1 MNAMNPKLL
10 EVLKKAKQVDQR
22 AKKFDSTDSATLEA
36 NINSRKTKPTMS
48 ESVGNT
54 NMISQQQMMV
64 EQPTQVSRP
73 QPMVDVNSDTYKQ
86 RVKESKLPPEI
97 MQAMLDNPIQQ
108 PDSPGTFSMDEEM
121 IKQVNPNYG
130 KKVINETSK
139 NFNEEFTQTQKNY
152 SIDENLMR
160 KMIAEEITKALP
172 SIVENYFD
180 KKIIKE
186 NIEVLKAIKV
196 RRKTNN
202 TR

>member
-10 EVLKKAKQVDQR
+10 EVLKKAKQIDQR
-22 AKKFDSTDSATLEA
+22 AKQYDNTDKAGLEA
-36 NINSRKTKPTMS
+36 SINSRKTTSTMT
-48 ESVGNT
+48 E
-54 NMISQQQMMV
+54 NMGGMDMIPQQMMM

-73 QPMVDVNSDTYKQ
+73 TPKVDVNSETYKQ

-97 MQAMLDNPIQQ
+97 MKAMLDTPIQQ
-108 PDSPGTFSMDEEM
+108 PDSPGTFSMDEEA
-121 IKQVNPNYG
+121 IKQINPNYG
-130 KKVINETSK
+130 KQNPQPTIV
-139 NFNEEFTQTQKNY
+139 EEAKPNSTNY
-152 SIDENLMR
+152 SIDESLMR
-160 KMIAEEITKALP
+160 KMIAEEIAKALP

>member
-1 MNAMNPKLL
+1 MNPKLL
-10 EVLKKAKQVDQR
+10 EVLKKAKEVDQR
-22 AKKFDSTDSATLEA
+22 AKKFDSTDNATLQA
-36 NINSRKTKPTMS
+36 NVNSRKTTPTMS
-48 ESVGNT
+48 ESMGGGMD
-54 NMISQQQMMV
+54 MISQQQMMM

-73 QPMVDVNSDTYKQ
+73 QPMLDVNSDTYKK

>member
-10 EVLKKAKQVDQR
+10 EVLKKAKQIDQR
-22 AKKFDSTDSATLEA
+22 AKQYDNTDKAGLEA
-36 NINSRKTKPTMS
+36 SINSRKTTSTMT
-48 ESVGNT
+48 E
-54 NMISQQQMMV
+54 NMGGMDMIPQQMMM

-73 QPMVDVNSDTYKQ
+73 TPKVDVNSETYKQ

-202 TR
+202 TK

>member
-36 NINSRKTKPTMS
+36 SVNSRKTTPTMS
-48 ESVGNT
+48 ESMGNT

-73 QPMVDVNSDTYKQ
+73 TPKVDVNSETYKQ

-97 MQAMLDNPIQQ
+97 MKAMLDTPIQQ
-108 PDSPGTFSMDEEM
+108 PDSPGTFSMDEEA
-121 IKQVNPNYG
+121 IKQINPNYG
-130 KKVINETSK
+130 KQNPQPTIV
-139 NFNEEFTQTQKNY
+139 EEAKPNSTNY
-152 SIDENLMR
+152 SIDESLMR
-160 KMIAEEITKALP
+160 KMIAEEIAKALP

-180 KKIIKE
+180 KKMIKE

-196 RRKTNN
+196 RKKTNN

>member
-36 NINSRKTKPTMS
+36 SVNSRKTTPTMS
-48 ESVGNT
+48 ESMGNT

-64 EQPTQVSRP
+64 EQPAQASRP
-73 QPMVDVNSDTYKQ
+73 TPKVDVNSETYKQ
-86 RVKESKLPPEI
+86 RVKESNLPPEI
-97 MQAMLDNPIQQ
+97 MKAMLDTPIQQ
-108 PDSPGTFSMDEEM
+108 PDSPGTFSMDEEA
-121 IKQVNPNYG
+121 IKQINPNYG
-130 KKVINETSK
+130 KQVVSESK
-139 NFNEEFTQTQKNY
+139 ITPPSPNNY
-152 SIDENLMR
+152 SIDESSMR
-160 KMIAEEITKALP
+160 KMIAEEIAKALP

-180 KKIIKE
+180 KKMIKE

-196 RRKTNN
+196 RKKTNN

>member
-10 EVLKKAKQVDQR
+10 EVLKKAKQIDQR
-22 AKKFDSTDSATLEA
+22 AKQYDNTDKAGLEA
-36 NINSRKTKPTMS
+36 SINSRKTTSTMT
-48 ESVGNT
+48 E
-54 NMISQQQMMV
+54 NMGGMDMIPQQMMM

-73 QPMVDVNSDTYKQ
+73 TPKVDVNSETYKQ

-97 MQAMLDNPIQQ
+97 MKAMLDTPIQQ
-108 PDSPGTFSMDEEM
+108 PDSPGTFSMDEEA
-121 IKQVNPNYG
+121 IKQINPNYG
-130 KKVINETSK
+130 KQVVSESAITPPSPN
-139 NFNEEFTQTQKNY
+139 NY
-152 SIDENLMR
+152 SIDESLMR

-180 KKIIKE
+180 KKMIKE

-196 RRKTNN
+196 RKKTNN